1 MFVSVD
7 LSCNARAGG
16 NLLKV
21 ARPDNSDRNLEEVGS
36 KGRLI
41 QIAWRRLRHAVLPQ
55 KEEKLPLL
63 GYLDFG
69 ILSTVDAQ
77 VRDALVCAVVLLVF
91 ARDVRKVAKLF
102 GELQLLPE
110 DVVDSPTE
118 MRALEQSLNQMFDV
132 ILTYPENN
140 EPDRDNTQ
148 IPSLRFDKLLDS
160 LARLIPRFRFDLPPY
175 FLNNARALSTLEG
188 IAKSLDPTFR

>member
-1 MFVSVD
+1 MSP
-7 LSCNARAGG
+7 AGG

-21 ARPDNSDRNLEEVGS
+21 ARPDTSDRDLEDVEN
-36 KGRLI
+36 KGRRM
-41 QIAWRRLRHAVLPQ
+41 QMVWRRLRHKVLAPKQ
-55 KEEKLPLL
+55 EKLPLL

-69 ILSTVDAQ
+69 LLSTVDEQ

-91 ARDVRKVAKLF
+91 ARDVSKVAKLF

-110 DVVDSPTE
+110 EVVNNPTE
-118 MRALEQSLNQMFDV
+118 IRALEQSLNQMFDT
-132 ILTYPENN
+132 ILIYPDDNN
-140 EPDRDNTQ
+140 PDQITQ

-160 LARLIPRFRFDLPPY
+160 LTRLIPRFRFDLPPY